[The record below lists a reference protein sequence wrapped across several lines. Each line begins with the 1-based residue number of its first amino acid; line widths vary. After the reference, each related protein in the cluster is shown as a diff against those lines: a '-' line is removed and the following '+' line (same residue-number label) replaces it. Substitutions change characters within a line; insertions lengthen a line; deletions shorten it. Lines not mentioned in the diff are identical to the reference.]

1 MLIVARN
8 VSDLKVFTLAEVYD
22 LNTLDEGQDFYGFLS
37 EEFFPDGI
45 CCAWEEKGR
54 YVAALRLQKWQDGY
68 LLEGLQTHPDHQG
81 RGYAKQ
87 LIAESLEA
95 LKLEKVYSHIRRDN
109 GPSIA
114 AHTVCGFRKILDH
127 ATYLDGSVH
136 LHSDTYLYE
145 NPRCM

>member
-1 MLIVARN
+1 MLIIARD

-37 EEFFPDGI
+37 EDFFLDGI
-45 CCAWEEKGR
+45 CCVWEEKGR
-54 YVAALRLQKWQDGY
+54 YVSALRLQPWRDGW
-68 LLEGLQTHPDHQG
+68 LLDGLQTHADHRG

-109 GPSIA
+109 APSIA
-114 AHTVCGFRKILDH
+114 AHISCGFRKLHDH

-136 LHSDTYLYE
+136 CHSDTYLYE
-145 NPRCM
+145 NPRCT